1 MQPNAIP
8 SPYSLFCFCPGNINQ
23 TYLRKEGLGTYGN
36 DLVDTTFKNYLN
48 SSSSC
53 SLDTQRWPREEAM
66 GGNRCLEIE
75 GRVRVCHREIHKL
88 LGYNI
93 RQMIICYQQTMQCK
107 AFSIKTLSFVDLYS
121 EGAEPKRKMF
131 AETETRV
138 ISIPPSSEWMLD
150 RLIFSPGC
158 LNSSDLKV
166 SLTSFTGGKKSCK
179 MSY

>member
-1 MQPNAIP
+1 M
-8 SPYSLFCFCPGNINQ
+8 PG
-23 TYLRKEGLGTYGN
+23 
-36 DLVDTTFKNYLN
+36 D
-48 SSSSC
+48 
-53 SLDTQRWPREEAM
+53 REQ
-66 GGNRCLEIE
+66 

-93 RQMIICYQQTMQCK
+93 RQMIIRCQQTTQCK